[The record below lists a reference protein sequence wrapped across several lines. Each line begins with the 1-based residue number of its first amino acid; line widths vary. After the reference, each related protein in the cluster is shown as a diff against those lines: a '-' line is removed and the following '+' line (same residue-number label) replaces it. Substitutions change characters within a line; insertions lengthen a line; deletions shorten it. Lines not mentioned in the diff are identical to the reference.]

1 MATECHV
8 WTRTPQ
14 ALEGEDQ
21 QSSSFDS
28 AWRWPLNLDT
38 SGHASTPEDGDSVSP
53 CDPGSHALVTMRLSA
68 SNRARV
74 RDEAAL
80 PGAFQIRMNVGEARC
95 RLSEDPRKAQAP
107 PRIT

>member
-8 WTRTPQ
+8 RTRTAP

-28 AWRWPLNLDT
+28 AWRWPLNLDA
-38 SGHASTPEDGDSVSP
+38 SAHAPTPVNLMHSSRCGYLPRTVH
-53 CDPGSHALVTMRLSA
+53 GFG
-68 SNRARV
+68 
-74 RDEAAL
+74 DEAAL
-80 PGAFQIRMNVGEARC
+80 LGAFQIRMNVGEARC